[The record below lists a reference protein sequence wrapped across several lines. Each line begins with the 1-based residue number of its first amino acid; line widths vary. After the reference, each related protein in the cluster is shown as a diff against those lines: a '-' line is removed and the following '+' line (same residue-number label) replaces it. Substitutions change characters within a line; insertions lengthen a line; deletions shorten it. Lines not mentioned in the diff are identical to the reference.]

1 VQSIPHRL
9 QERAQIAAAQN
20 SPHHVT
26 ENVVADASSVP
37 QVATRALKV
46 QRAKFKKVR
55 AHGVIKRGI
64 VFAKFASP
72 TNKIKAKV
80 QLLGMKNGQLNVLKS
95 FKVIK
100 KANTKKMI
108 RVKVVNKK
116 LAKKVKF
123 VRVTPIKAVGRP
135 VVS

>member
-1 VQSIPHRL
+1 
-9 QERAQIAAAQN
+9 
-20 SPHHVT
+20 
-26 ENVVADASSVP
+26 
-37 QVATRALKV
+37 
-46 QRAKFKKVR
+46 
-55 AHGVIKRGI
+55 
-64 VFAKFASP
+64 
-72 TNKIKAKV
+72 
-80 QLLGMKNGQLNVLKS
+80 MKNGQLNVLKS